1 MRQYLASTLI
11 LLLAIVLIF
20 TIPELAQVQSFFIKS
35 TTAAKMSSSNPL
47 NVFRQPLQLF
57 SRQPMTGFHR
67 DGYCRTGA
75 ADFGNHAVAGVVSE
89 KFLDYTAAQGND
101 LRVAGLSEGCKWCL
115 CTGRWLEAF
124 QAYKDGKIA
133 KEAVPKVQLSATE
146 ESALRKV
153 DLETLKEFAVP
164 EEATNGA
171 H

>member
-1 MRQYLASTLI
+1 MPR
-11 LLLAIVLIF
+11 LLLVLLFAIL
-20 TIPELAQVQSFFIKS
+20 TAAELANVQNIFIKNPS
-35 TTAAKMSSSNPL
+35 ASVKANNMSSSNPL

-75 ADFGNHAVAGVVSE
+75 ADFGNHAVAGIVSE
-89 KFLDYTAAQGND
+89 KFLDFTAEQGND

-115 CTGRWLEAF
+115 CTSRWLEAF
-124 QAYKDGKIA
+124 QAYKDGKIT

-153 DLETLKEFAVP
+153 DMGDLREFAVQ
-164 EEATNGA
+164 EEATNGV